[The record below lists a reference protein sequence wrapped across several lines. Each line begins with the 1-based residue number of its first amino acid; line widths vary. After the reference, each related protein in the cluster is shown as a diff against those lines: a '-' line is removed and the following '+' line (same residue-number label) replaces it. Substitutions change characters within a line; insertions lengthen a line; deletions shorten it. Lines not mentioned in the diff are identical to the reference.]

1 MPHFQSGLEVP
12 PTNPRRTGF
21 YSFRLSPPVL
31 VAAKAIAHTGL
42 DLLTDPSLVQAA
54 KDDFKKQT
62 AGRSYYTAIPPDQ
75 KPPLN
80 YRSE

>member
-1 MPHFQSGLEVP
+1 MV
-12 PTNPRRTGF
+12 
-21 YSFRLSPPVL
+21 
-31 VAAKAIAHTGL
+31 VAAKAIALTGL